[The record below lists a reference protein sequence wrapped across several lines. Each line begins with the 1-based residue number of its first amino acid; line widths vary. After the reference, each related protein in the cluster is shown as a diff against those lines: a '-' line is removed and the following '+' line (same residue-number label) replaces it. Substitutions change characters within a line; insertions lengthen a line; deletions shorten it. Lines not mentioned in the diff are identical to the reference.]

1 MIGGYP
7 QYSSLIGGYSQYSSL
22 IGGYSQYS
30 SLIGGYPQY
39 SSLIGPGRGVG
50 RHRERELERA
60 GGRAHQPRDGPRH
73 DLAQDQL
80 CQVAEKIFHKNI

>member
-1 MIGGYP
+1 M
-7 QYSSLIGGYSQYSSL
+7 
-22 IGGYSQYS
+22 
-30 SLIGGYPQY
+30 
-39 SSLIGPGRGVG
+39 GRRGQRQV
-50 RHRERELERA
+50 ERP